1 MRVTPASSAVDDAI
15 RRAKHGR
22 DRCHS
27 FHEDAGARGEGGGR
41 FVFFALKR
49 SGASRAALDMRCAQK
64 YIKTIKKRVPNVQAS
79 GGAAPPSLV
88 VDVTA
93 YKKTNRSFILLV
105 Y

>member
-27 FHEDAGARGEGGGR
+27 FHEDAGSRGEGGGR

-64 YIKTIKKRVPNVQAS
+64 YIKTIKEGAECPGV
-79 GGAAPPSLV
+79 GGGRPPLAPGRS
-88 VDVTA
+88 DVTA
-93 YKKTNRSFILLV
+93 
-105 Y
+105 